1 MDFTTILGIVAGFL
15 TTLSYLPQVIK
26 IWSTKSTKDISL
38 GMFSILSLGIFF
50 WLIYGL
56 LIRDLPLVL
65 ANSVTLAFTMVILFF
80 KLRFK

>member
-56 LIRDLPLVL
+56 LIRDLPLIL
-65 ANSVTLAFTMVILFF
+65 ANSVTFAFTLAILFF
-80 KLRFK
+80 KLRYK

>member
-1 MDFTTILGIVAGFL
+1 MDFITILGIVAGFI

-56 LIRDLPLVL
+56 LIRDLPLIL
-65 ANSVTLAFTMVILFF
+65 ANSVTFAFTLAILFF
-80 KLRFK
+80 KLRYK